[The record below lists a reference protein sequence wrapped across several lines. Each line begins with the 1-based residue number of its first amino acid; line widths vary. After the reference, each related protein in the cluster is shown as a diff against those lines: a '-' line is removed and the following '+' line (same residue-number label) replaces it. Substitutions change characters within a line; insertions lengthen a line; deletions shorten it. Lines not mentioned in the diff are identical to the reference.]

1 MLSITFEACFEIG
14 LPALVT
20 MVLVLYVLFF
30 LCVLLPLYSI
40 KDSKEEEQDSVQGL
54 GEQARIRVEME
65 ILKEI

>member
-40 KDSKEEEQDSVQGL
+40 KDSKEEQDSVQGL